1 MRPHRPCVE
10 VVARAKTQDGHTST
24 PTDRRA
30 HSSCP
35 SPILPG
41 AAVLDPL
48 ALLALLASPCFRL
61 ARKMAPD
68 ATQFNDAMAAAGLDA
83 DRSAA
88 LAKIWQKKV
97 SSRCHTPQAAHSF
110 PAARRGARLGAG
122 RLARCD
128 KTGTGPVREGR
139 ILVQHTPGI

>member
-1 MRPHRPCVE
+1 VQRQPTQRCSIFSGAPATGPVRRSGRSC
-10 VVARAKTQDGHTST
+10 QDGHTST

-30 HSSCP
+30 HASCP

-97 SSRCHTPQAAHSF
+97 STPQAAHSC
-110 PAARRGARLGAG
+110 PRCASGGAAGG
-122 RLARCD
+122 RPPRS
-128 KTGTGPVREGR
+128 VR
-139 ILVQHTPGI
+139 